1 MQSWQLLDC
10 EMICVSSCRARRFAK
25 CQRALAASINLR
37 LAQGV
42 VAHGSFAPPKRRASS
57 QWCAN
62 HQPFVEDVLR
72 SWLDVGDIWG
82 PNHNS
87 GCSRP
92 DVWGLNHH
100 YWFTPYVFLF
110 FYSPC
115 IIINSTMFRKGRK
128 ILLNHPASE
137 VTIIAPAVVSA
148 FSFGYLVRDAETG
161 DEGPG
166 ASP

>member
-1 MQSWQLLDC
+1 
-10 EMICVSSCRARRFAK
+10 
-25 CQRALAASINLR
+25 
-37 LAQGV
+37 
-42 VAHGSFAPPKRRASS
+42 
-57 QWCAN
+57 
-62 HQPFVEDVLR
+62 
-72 SWLDVGDIWG
+72 
-82 PNHNS
+82 
-87 GCSRP
+87 
-92 DVWGLNHH
+92 
-100 YWFTPYVFLF
+100 VFLV